1 MCQMGLEID
10 KPSNVS
16 KIVDKF
22 SKIAYCLK
30 MKTDGHHL
38 IRTDEP
44 VDVLEI
50 PKSINS
56 CMDAVTWAQQKT
68 TPDFSKRLGTI
79 SANDRFVVVNL
90 NHVAA
95 DGGYIKNLLT
105 TVFEDDPSMTENL
118 SPLPL
123 PLEHFFQKQIDE
135 AVVGDVKDFDTDP
148 LITRIMLKKKDK
160 KHWVP
165 HAPSQAETLIIKA
178 NELQCYDKNKK
189 TLKGLTES
197 LWTSICLAAMS
208 FNGKISHFGCTTCD
222 NMRDLIP
229 NNRRLDICNNYSSIT
244 TYATPNDKSTLQSIG
259 RAMREDY
266 LRRRANGYL
275 FKTFKALFQDKTDK
289 RLPGNPVELTNV
301 GPLFIKKPVVDAFLG
316 IVLDSEYCQNLISVM
331 ASSAVSEDKND
342 IVIRSRYSPNVMSEK
357 DAKKFTDRIVYLM
370 KNVPLNTNIEEAFR
384 YVQKV

>member
-1 MCQMGLEID
+1 MSLSRSIFPSENWYLLSRSMCQMGLEID

-22 SKIAYCLK
+22 SKLAYCLK

-123 PLEHFFQKQIDE
+123 PLEHFFQKQI
-135 AVVGDVKDFDTDP
+135 
-148 LITRIMLKKKDK
+148 
-160 KHWVP
+160 
-165 HAPSQAETLIIKA
+165 
-178 NELQCYDKNKK
+178 
-189 TLKGLTES
+189 
-197 LWTSICLAAMS
+197 
-208 FNGKISHFGCTTCD
+208 
-222 NMRDLIP
+222 
-229 NNRRLDICNNYSSIT
+229 
-244 TYATPNDKSTLQSIG
+244 
-259 RAMREDY
+259 
-266 LRRRANGYL
+266 
-275 FKTFKALFQDKTDK
+275 
-289 RLPGNPVELTNV
+289 
-301 GPLFIKKPVVDAFLG
+301 
-316 IVLDSEYCQNLISVM
+316 IVNH
-331 ASSAVSEDKND
+331 
-342 IVIRSRYSPNVMSEK
+342 
-357 DAKKFTDRIVYLM
+357 
-370 KNVPLNTNIEEAFR
+370 
-384 YVQKV
+384 